1 MRQRSLRVA
10 EAIKE
15 EVSEILQ
22 QDLKDPRLGFVSVVS
37 VEVTR
42 DISQA
47 KIYVSVY
54 GTAEEKKESLSGLNS
69 AKGYIRSEI
78 GKRIRLRHVPEM
90 IFILDDS
97 IEHGAKMNQLFKELE
112 KKNEE

>member
-90 IFILDDS
+90 IFIIDDS

>member
-78 GKRIRLRHVPEM
+78 GKRIRLRHVPN
-90 IFILDDS
+90 LCNYLS
-97 IEHGAKMNQLFKELE
+97 
-112 KKNEE
+112 